1 MFKSAV
7 LTRLLLF
14 LLTAVLHVT
23 ASAAPR
29 VDILIPTDNTT
40 LGELARSIQQ
50 SLRQLQPDLEIAIRN
65 PAGGAANTQQK
76 TLAITVGEELLPWA
90 VSGQNNYQ
98 ATLAFYIG
106 STQLDAND
114 RTGKLSALYRDQP
127 LQRQLALAKLL
138 LPNLRR
144 VAVIH
149 SGENAPREL
158 IALARQSGFSIQS
171 ASIQNDA
178 NWPRRLSQLMV
189 DNDILLGIDDP
200 EVYNRDTI
208 RSILL
213 TTYRRGKFLIG
224 PNRPFVNAGSL
235 ASTYT
240 TSEQYLEQL
249 RLMVRVWLQQGKLPP
264 PAYPRFYRIAI
275 NQQVASSL
283 GLKLPDEKTLYEQML
298 NQIGECGDGC

>member
-1 MFKSAV
+1 MLIRV
-7 LTRLLLF
+7 LLF

-29 VDILIPTDNTT
+29 VDILIPADNAA
-40 LGELARSIQQ
+40 LGELAGSIQQ
-50 SLRQLQPDLEIAIRN
+50 SLRQLQPDLEIAIRT
-65 PAGGAANTQQK
+65 PVTVAGAASQQQK
-76 TLAITVGEELLPWA
+76 TLAIAVGEELLPWA
-90 VSGQNNYQ
+90 QSNQNTYQ
-98 ATLAFYIG
+98 ATLAFYVG
-106 STQLDAND
+106 SIQFDPSD
-114 RTGKLSALYRDQP
+114 RSGKISALYRDQP

-144 VAVIH
+144 AAVLY
-149 SGENAPREL
+149 SGEQIPPEL
-158 IALARQSGFSIQS
+158 AALAQLTQTSIQ
-171 ASIQNDA
+171 AVSIHNDS
-178 NWPRRLSQLMV
+178 NWPRLLSQLMV
-189 DNDILLGIDDP
+189 DNDILLGLDDP
-200 EVYNRDTI
+200 GVYNRDTI

-240 TSEQYLEQL
+240 TSEQYLQQL
-249 RLMVRVWLQQGKLPP
+249 RAMVRVWLQQGKLPP
-264 PAYPRFYRIAI
+264 PEYPRFYRIAI

-283 GLKLPDEKTLYEQML
+283 GLKLPDEKTLYEQMP